1 MAEVQK
7 DVSVRLDADVLD
19 RLQKYSDENACD
31 FNWVID
37 VALLNFFQSE
47 GNFAAQLIHGY
58 LYMADIN
65 EEMSDAFS
73 ICEQEADKKSC
84 GYFN

>member
-31 FNWVID
+31 
-37 VALLNFFQSE
+37 LLC
-47 GNFAAQLIHGY
+47 IHAY
-58 LYMADIN
+58 N
-65 EEMSDAFS
+65 
-73 ICEQEADKKSC
+73 
-84 GYFN
+84 

>member
-31 FNWVID
+31 VNWVID

-47 GNFAAQLIHGY
+47 SSFAAQ
-58 LYMADIN
+58 
-65 EEMSDAFS
+65 
-73 ICEQEADKKSC
+73 
-84 GYFN
+84 